1 MSPFFSGTRPCLD
14 AGDHTRQ
21 HGQEHGKKEEKQQRL
36 AAVRERQRGREK
48 AAKRWVQWAWR
59 CDRLHSC
66 RQFSPCIHHFCP
78 ETLHFPS
85 PPRGAYI
92 FPLPA
97 SGLDQGTDFAQW
109 HGSTHDPARAPSAL
123 PITRRPRWGRS
134 RGTPLCTTDSRTP
147 SADACAHSETSSAG
161 TATLRCVN

>member
-1 MSPFFSGTRPCLD
+1 MFRCWGPHETTWPR
-14 AGDHTRQ
+14 TWQKRR
-21 HGQEHGKKEEKQQRL
+21 K
-36 AAVRERQRGREK
+36 AAETSSRERETERERGK

-123 PITRRPRWGRS
+123 PVTRKPCWGRS

-147 SADACAHSETSSAG
+147 SADA
-161 TATLRCVN
+161 